1 MIKWVG
7 PVGLIRLTHFFSRIG
22 WDFKLATCRVLV
34 PLNPLK
40 NRTAMGRSRLVR
52 WGWCMYLYKLYLRD
66 TNTYSLQKGIMKVL
80 LGDWYLGQSRIV
92 LHVNIPRTLMISGY
106 IIFFNYT
113 QSQEHITKGSR
124 LHIHNQYYDI
134 LVK

>member
-1 MIKWVG
+1 
-7 PVGLIRLTHFFSRIG
+7 
-22 WDFKLATCRVLV
+22 
-34 PLNPLK
+34 
-40 NRTAMGRSRLVR
+40 
-52 WGWCMYLYKLYLRD
+52 
-66 TNTYSLQKGIMKVL
+66 MKFL
-80 LGDWYLGQSRIV
+80 LGDSYLGQSRIV

-134 LVK
+134 LVKYNHYSSGNLFVQYSLLNNYNKN